1 MSTTK
6 LPQHKLNTQCLL
18 PSVQPCLESGA
29 QHHSWDLLLQLY
41 LNEWII
47 SVTHV
52 TLKSVNTDCDS
63 KAWQYLKDELF
74 CRIIWTFG
82 HIYQSVKMLYNSHP
96 LWVAILPGPL
106 SYCWSWLWLAIAMVP
121 NEFDVVFDVSW
132 WLSSHFSSASLAVPD
147 NRSILQQISMDPFSP
162 LNLRKKFEMVTSL
175 LVQGNYWRHG
185 TSSQTTFFIENPLK
199 SFTLA
204 YYVYWQWFFIPDVK

>member
-1 MSTTK
+1 MTARHGNIWK
-6 LPQHKLNTQCLL
+6 INYF
-18 PSVQPCLESGA
+18 V
-29 QHHSWDLLLQLY
+29 
-41 LNEWII
+41 
-47 SVTHV
+47 
-52 TLKSVNTDCDS
+52 
-63 KAWQYLKDELF
+63 ELF
-74 CRIIWTFG
+74 GLLDTSINLWRCCTIATHYGSPF
-82 HIYQSVKMLYNSHP
+82 YQDHFPIVGP
-96 LWVAILPGPL
+96 VA
-106 SYCWSWLWLAIAMVP
+106 MDP

-147 NRSILQQISMDPFSP
+147 NRSILQQINMDPFSP